1 MPASDEP
8 IVIEPVAAPLSKGR
22 GASRRRRAFPGARRG
37 HWRTWGFAASM
48 LLLVGV
54 AAYVFLA
61 LPEYVEAPQLD
72 RGTSGER
79 AAGKERPAERTASSD
94 DSPPPY
100 RSLELAQA
108 RERAQQKLDQFLAA
122 QLQLEQD
129 MNVAAWGSADFD
141 AVRDRATAGDQR
153 FMDGEF
159 EAALAEYA
167 GAVEDLQALV
177 AKGEALFD
185 RALADAETAL
195 AQRDHAAASAA
206 LQRAQAVR
214 PEDARVAAGLAR
226 NEKLPTVVAL
236 LRESERA
243 TLRGDH
249 DAAHEFLKQ
258 IQQTDPA
265 TAGLADRLASVA
277 EARTEQRRAARL
289 SSGFEALRK
298 HDYPKALAA
307 FDAVLK
313 DHPNDEGA
321 LAGRQQTEQASTL
334 AKIDRLR
341 ETALAQVAAENWSAA
356 LASYDQALDI
366 DPSLQFARDG
376 KARVRALHD
385 LIVAMERLIADPGSL
400 SSEREFDAASEL
412 LRNAESETD
421 AGAKFAERLLRFRE
435 VVERS
440 AVPVPLVLVSDNAT
454 EVTIHRVGELG
465 SFERRELVL
474 RPGRYVIVGSR
485 DGCRDVRKE
494 IVLTADMQPVDIRCA
509 ERI

>member
-1 MPASDEP
+1 
-8 IVIEPVAAPLSKGR
+8 
-22 GASRRRRAFPGARRG
+22 
-37 HWRTWGFAASM
+37 M

-54 AAYVFLA
+54 AAYVFVA
-61 LPEYVEAPQLD
+61 LPGQVEAPQLD
-72 RGTSGER
+72 IGASGER
-79 AAGKERPAERTASSD
+79 PTGDGRTAAPTAPAD

-100 RSLELAQA
+100 RALELAQA
-108 RERAQQKLDQFLAA
+108 RERAQQKLDEFLAA

-141 AVRDRATAGDQR
+141 AVKDRATAGDQH

-159 EAALAEYA
+159 DAALADYA

-185 RALADAETAL
+185 EALAAGEAALAHRDRAAAEAALRRALA
-195 AQRDHAAASAA
+195 
-206 LQRAQAVR
+206 VR
-214 PEDARVAAGLAR
+214 PDDSRASAGLAR
-226 NEKLPTVVAL
+226 SEKLPAVVAL

-249 DAAHEFLKQ
+249 DAAYEFLKQ
-258 IQQTDPA
+258 VQQEDPA
-265 TAGLADRLASVA
+265 TTGLADRFASVA
-277 EARTEQRRAARL
+277 EARASQRRKTLL
-289 SSGFEALRK
+289 SSGFLALRN
-298 HDYPKALAA
+298 HDYAKALAA

-321 LAGRQQTEQASTL
+321 LAGRQQAERASTL
-334 AKIDRLR
+334 AAIDRLR
-341 ETALAQVAAENWSAA
+341 ETALAQVEAEDWSAA

-366 DPSLQFARDG
+366 DASLQFARAG
-376 KARVRALHD
+376 KARVRELHD
-385 LIVAMERLIADPGSL
+385 LVAAMERIIDDAGSL
-400 SSEREFDAASEL
+400 SSKREFDAASEV
-412 LRNAESETD
+412 LRRAERETD
-421 AGAKFAERLLRFRE
+421 AGVKFAERLERFRQ

-454 EVTIHRVGELG
+454 EVSIHKVGILG
-465 SFERRELVL
+465 SFERRELAL